1 MEHEVLLRVE
11 QVGKSYFGNRVLKN
25 VSFSLERGHILGLVG
40 ENGAGKSTLMN
51 ILFGMNVIAETGGY
65 EGKFFIGGK
74 EAKFRDLTY
83 TDSNGDSQTVRVLA
97 VSDNEEP
104 SSVSDED
111 VEDPYDPDEPWDPSD
126 PWNPDE
132 PLDPENPDT
141 PDDNEGGG
149 DGGCNGWS
157 GEIGGAGGDP
167 GLNNDGDDCNI
178 LNGW

>member
-74 EAKFRDLTY
+74 EAKFRSPNDALEAGIGMVHQEF
-83 TDSNGDSQTVRVLA
+83 SLIPGF
-97 VSDNEEP
+97 
-104 SSVSDED
+104 SV
-111 VEDPYDPDEPWDPSD
+111 
-126 PWNPDE
+126 
-132 PLDPENPDT
+132 T
-141 PDDNEGGG
+141 
-149 DGGCNGWS
+149 
-157 GEIGGAGGDP
+157 
-167 GLNNDGDDCNI
+167 
-178 LNGW
+178 